1 MSICIPKKQFDLSF
15 TYIYNRTGGPSLM
28 QQYKVWEI
36 DLQQG
41 SNLLASLWFDE
52 IEMYPMDFLV
62 YTKLKEEKQERCYH
76 WWVAFYNLYLKLI

>member
-41 SNLLASLWFDE
+41 SNLLASL
-52 IEMYPMDFLV
+52 
-62 YTKLKEEKQERCYH
+62 
-76 WWVAFYNLYLKLI
+76 